1 MFKKDSHTNRAPSI
15 QDLTGTK
22 DKTKQANALIR
33 ALTAP
38 VVEVFVRFDG
48 RNGMVSVNT
57 IGDLKAQ
64 GAIELLEKGIEAI
77 RSELAK
83 NAMPEPEE

>member
-1 MFKKDSHTNRAPSI
+1 MFNKNNHNRAPTI

-77 RSELAK
+77 RSETAK
-83 NAMPEPEE
+83 SAMSEE

>member
-1 MFKKDSHTNRAPSI
+1 MFNKNNHNRAPTI

-48 RNGMVSVNT
+48 RNGMIAVNT

-77 RSELAK
+77 RSEMAK
-83 NAMPEPEE
+83 SAMPEE

>member
-1 MFKKDSHTNRAPSI
+1 MFKNKTNKLPTI
-15 QDLTGTK
+15 ETLTGTK
-22 DKTKQANALIR
+22 DKAKQANAFIR

-48 RNGMVSVNT
+48 RNGMIAVNT

-77 RSELAK
+77 RSEMAK
-83 NAMPEPEE
+83 KTEVTEPKV

>member
-1 MFKKDSHTNRAPSI
+1 MFNKNNHNRAPTI

-77 RSELAK
+77 RSEMAK
-83 NAMPEPEE
+83 SAMPEE

>member
-1 MFKKDSHTNRAPSI
+1 MFNKNNHNRAPTI

-22 DKTKQANALIR
+22 DNTKQANALIR

-77 RSELAK
+77 RSETAK
-83 NAMPEPEE
+83 SAMSEE

>member
-1 MFKKDSHTNRAPSI
+1 MFNKNNHNRAPTI

-48 RNGMVSVNT
+48 RNGMIAVNT

-64 GAIELLEKGIEAI
+64 GAIGLLEKGIEAI
-77 RSELAK
+77 RSEMAK
-83 NAMPEPEE
+83 KTEVTEPKE

>member
-1 MFKKDSHTNRAPSI
+1 MFNKNNHNRAPTI

-64 GAIELLEKGIEAI
+64 GAIELLEKGIQAI
-77 RSELAK
+77 RSEMAK
-83 NAMPEPEE
+83 SAMSEE